1 MCSENTP
8 LRLTNGVLGVF
19 LLTNLIKIVLKR
31 VGGFVKQMNDNLT
44 IIDDLKKLDNRNQEK
59 IQKLYQ

>member
-1 MCSENTP
+1 MF
-8 LRLTNGVLGVF
+8 F
-19 LLTNLIKIVLKR
+19 LVVKSIKIVLKR
-31 VGGFVKQMNDNLT
+31 VGGFVKQTNDNFT